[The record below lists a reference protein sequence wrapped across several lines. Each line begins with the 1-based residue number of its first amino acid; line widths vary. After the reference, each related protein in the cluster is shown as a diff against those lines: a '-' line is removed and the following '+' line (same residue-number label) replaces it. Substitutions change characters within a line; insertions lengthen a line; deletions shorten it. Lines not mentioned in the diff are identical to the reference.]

1 MSKKLLSN
9 HTYETWEIDLSDMK
23 HYTDITKAMEE
34 IGAVDYVYTFVYNNE
49 VIKHGLST
57 PTSQKTDCGDRIYRQ
72 AGHLD
77 GWDVK
82 LGGRSGDDMEDIA
95 TDYYAQT
102 GQWLNRKNVKI
113 IVRNLTG
120 MSSPSVSDSKWHVKQ
135 LERKL
140 IKEHVE
146 QFGKLPIG
154 NIKEESYVDN
164 KAFVRKEIWERLVEE
179 EI

>member
-1 MSKKLLSN
+1 MSKKLLSS
-9 HTYETWEIDLSDMK
+9 HKYETWEIDLSDMTHCK
-23 HYTDITKAMEE
+23 DILKDMKE

-72 AGHLD
+72 SGHLD
-77 GWDVK
+77 GWDAK
-82 LGGRSGDDMEDIA
+82 LGSDSGDEMEDIA

-146 QFGKLPIG
+146 HVGKLPIG

-164 KAFVRKEIWERLVEE
+164 KTFVSKEIWERLVEE
-179 EI
+179 KI